1 MILWNQRGGLI
12 GVLLAAAL
20 IAAACLGG
28 NPNENVDA
36 DEFFRPPGPTAAQL
50 PDETESD
57 SQPAEAE
64 QAPSDDPEPAPDT
77 QDEPSRPDTPAT
89 TGDDLELADDIVRR
103 YLNAAYGY
111 SLELVCSPFCN
122 ATSNALD
129 RVGFLS
135 DQRDAVI
142 NIDVVRV
149 DPDEPPRLQDL
160 EAIWAARN
168 VDNDSFVIVTREE
181 TVLPADG
188 VSPALLFEWTIDRRA
203 GGGFQERYKSLI
215 TVVGPIAYFLNAGGI
230 AESFDGIESSLNQ
243 ALNTFLARPNPPG
256 LPGVFTRWGFSLP
269 YNVEAISGEFGNRT
283 PTPNFDSGVFVQQS
297 NVGQLQILL
306 IWESLSEVLF
316 DPDIAIDD
324 ALAAP
329 AGGQVVESGPRT
341 DASVDGAE
349 ARVALADS
357 TDANG
362 NTTRV
367 VVYSWYCG
375 DSGRSFVLQSF
386 DLVDPVAQLATALAD
401 FRCAAP

>member
-1 MILWNQRGGLI
+1 MIVRNQRGWLI

-28 NPNENVDA
+28 NPNETVEA
-36 DEFFRPPGPTAAQL
+36 DEFFRPPGPTAAQV
-50 PDETESD
+50 PERDGSD

-64 QAPSDDPEPAPDT
+64 QAPSDDPEPDT
-77 QDEPSRPDTPAT
+77 RDEPSRPDTPAT

-111 SLELVCSPFCN
+111 SLELVCGPFCN

-142 NIDVVRV
+142 NIDVLRV
-149 DPDEPPRLQDL
+149 DPDSPPRLQDL

-168 VDNDSFVIVTREE
+168 VDNDSFAIVTREE

-188 VSPALLFEWTIDRRA
+188 VSPALLFEWTIDRRV

-230 AESFDGIESSLNQ
+230 ADSFDSIESSLNQ
-243 ALNTFLARPNPPG
+243 ALNTFLARTNPPG

-306 IWESLSEVLF
+306 IWESLSQVLF

-324 ALAAP
+324 ALAPP
-329 AGGQVVESGPRT
+329 AGGQIVESSPRT
-341 DASVDGAE
+341 VASVDGVE

-362 NTTRV
+362 TTTRV

-386 DLVDPVAQLATALAD
+386 DLEDPVAQLATALAD

>member
-1 MILWNQRGGLI
+1 MIVWNQRGTLI

-36 DEFFRPPGPTAAQL
+36 DEFFRPPGPTAAQV
-50 PDETESD
+50 PDDSD
-57 SQPAEAE
+57 SGPAEAE

-77 QDEPSRPDTPAT
+77 PDEPSRPDTPAT
-89 TGDDLELADDIVRR
+89 TGDGLELADDIVRR

-111 SLELVCSPFCN
+111 SLELVCGPFCN

-135 DQRDAVI
+135 EERDAVI
-142 NIDVVRV
+142 NIDVLRV
-149 DPDEPPRLQDL
+149 DPDAPPRLQDL

-168 VDNDSFVIVTREE
+168 VDNDSFAIVTREE

-230 AESFDGIESSLNQ
+230 ADSFDGIESSLNQ

-256 LPGVFTRWGFSLP
+256 LPGVFTRWGFSLA
-269 YNVEAISGEFGNRT
+269 YNVDTISGEFGNRT

-297 NVGQLQILL
+297 NMGQVQILL

-324 ALAAP
+324 ALAPP
-329 AGGQVVESGPRT
+329 AGGQIVESGPRT

-362 NTTRV
+362 NTMRV

-386 DLVDPVAQLATALAD
+386 DLEDPVAQLATALAD